1 MRKLLVTLV
10 SVTVLAPHADTQEAP
25 LKRLGYWGVT
35 LRAPRPPQPGAE
47 VTEIRADSPAD
58 LLHLHKGDRL
68 LRANGRAIA
77 TGRDI
82 DQYLLRFLEGDT
94 VSIDV
99 QRDAIVGSERV
110 TLPPYPVERF
120 EHATVVHDMAI
131 SKAGDRVRLIVT
143 RPSVAAGPTRASCT
157 PSPARASS

>member
-1 MRKLLVTLV
+1 MSRCAELAGAAGFNPKWFKTERRHVMHRLLFTLV
-10 SVTVLAPHADTQEAP
+10 IVLGGHRFTQEAP

-99 QRDAIVGSERV
+99 QRDAIVGRE
-110 TLPPYPVERF
+110 
-120 EHATVVHDMAI
+120 
-131 SKAGDRVRLIVT
+131 
-143 RPSVAAGPTRASCT
+143 
-157 PSPARASS
+157 